1 MKLQARIQIK
11 VLIPFLTITLLL
23 YLTSRYFGGI
33 YIKALRFWTII
44 FFVDF
49 LLLLSNRFSLRYS
62 QQFTH
67 KHVQKGE
74 IVQYN
79 LNISGWGFLPVPS
92 VTEEFTRIHLRDKQV
107 IPKQHFSI
115 KPSSRHPFSREIYA
129 GLRGVY
135 TMGLSRLSIT
145 GFTGLITLDLPIW
158 AKTFYVY
165 PRLIG
170 LHHHQLQ
177 KHQPTEGQSTT
188 LTGDRGEAHTF
199 SNLNEYRNGEST
211 RYISWS
217 RFSQLG
223 RPLLREFD
231 TRGGAGVHIFL
242 DRRSVGRSPLCEDT
256 VIEAALALINSAFHA
271 GQQVTVHGFPGWENR
286 KIISEAEINRLLN
299 STLMLNFNAKDT
311 SELRGIPEGVT
322 LYVISAISDWLF
334 LDSNFWLNQPSGHLV
349 AVTEDMNS
357 ETLLKTR
364 RLIAHLQFK
373 GNGITEITANHRLE
387 EELPC
392 IFFS

>member
-1 MKLQARIQIK
+1 MKHLLRIQIK
-11 VLIPFLTITLLL
+11 VLIPFLTITFLLF
-23 YLTSRYFGGI
+23 LTSRYFGGV
-33 YIKALRFWTII
+33 YIRVFRFWISI
-44 FFVDF
+44 FLADF
-49 LLLLSNRFSLRYS
+49 LLLLANRISLRYS

-92 VTEEFTRIHLRDKQV
+92 VTEEFSRIHQRDKQV
-107 IPKQHFSI
+107 IPKQNFSI
-115 KPSSRHPFSREIYA
+115 KPNSRHPFSCEIYA

-165 PRLIG
+165 PRLIR
-170 LHHHQLQ
+170 LQNHPLQ
-177 KHQPTEGQSTT
+177 KHQPTEGQSAT
-188 LTGDRGEAHTF
+188 LTGNRGEAHTF
-199 SNLNEYRNGEST
+199 SNLKEYRAGENT
-211 RYISWS
+211 RFISWS

-223 RPLLREFD
+223 RPILREFD

-242 DRRSVGRSPLCEDT
+242 DRRPVGRSPLCEDT
-256 VIEAALALINSAFHA
+256 VIEAALALINSAFQA

-286 KIISEAEINRLLN
+286 EIISEAEINRLLN
-299 STLMLNFNAKDT
+299 STLSLEFNAK
-311 SELRGIPEGVT
+311 SLAELDEIPEGTT
-322 LYVISAISDWLF
+322 LYVISAISDWFF
-334 LDSNFWLNQPSGHLV
+334 LDSAFWFNQPSGHLI
-349 AVTEDMNS
+349 AVTEDMS
-357 ETLLKTR
+357 AETLLKTR
-364 RLIAHLQFK
+364 RLIAYLQFSR
-373 GNGITEITANHRLE
+373 NGITEITANHRLE

-392 IFFS
+392 VFFS